1 MATIRIDLQK
11 LQADGLIGADT
22 ARLIEAHAVPDTRFG
37 LFVNLALI
45 MGALAVAAGA
55 IALVPNATTGLAL
68 AILAVASAEGIRR
81 LAPAPR

>member
-45 MGALAVAAGA
+45 MGALAVA
-55 IALVPNATTGLAL
+55 LVPNATTGLAL